1 VTVHAAEETLP
12 DKDIERVR
20 SRIDELDRQIV
31 GLLNERAKCA
41 LEIGRVKREE
51 NRLPYAPER
60 EMAIYKRL
68 SAINEGPLPLET
80 LKAVYRELMSG
91 CLSLEH
97 PVVVTY
103 LGPEYSFTHLAAKR
117 KFGSTVHYRPQ
128 PTIAAVF
135 DEVSHGR
142 ATYGVVPIENSTE
155 GGISDTMDC
164 FLSSEQKICAELVVP
179 VHLSL
184 LSNSPPE
191 EIRRVYSKAQ
201 AFAQCRV
208 YLATHMPHAELVDAS
223 STARAAEIA
232 AGEEG
237 AAAVASLEAAE
248 AYGLAVVE
256 ENIEDASRNA
266 TRFLVIARESGKPS
280 GNDKTSIMFSIKDEV
295 GALFNMLEPFRNAG
309 INLTRIESRPSKRKA
324 WDYIFFVD
332 LEGHMEEEAVA
343 RALSELEGRCKFLNV
358 LGSYPAAT
366 EWVER

>member
-1 VTVHAAEETLP
+1 MTEEN
-12 DKDIERVR
+12 IEELR
-20 SRIDELDRQIV
+20 SRIDGLDGQIV
-31 GLLNERAKCA
+31 DLLNRRAKYA
-41 LEIGRVKREE
+41 LEIGRLKKGE

-60 EMAIYKRL
+60 EKAIYKRL

-97 PVVVTY
+97 PVVVAY
-103 LGPEYSFTHLAAKR
+103 LGPEYSFTHLAARR
-117 KFGSTVHYRPQ
+117 KFGSTVHHRPQ

-135 DEVSHGR
+135 DEVSHAR

-164 FLSSEQKICAELVVP
+164 FLSTEQRICAELVVP
-179 VHLSL
+179 VHLAL
-184 LSNSPPE
+184 LSKSPPE
-191 EIRRVYSKAQ
+191 EIKRIYSKPQ

-208 YLATHMPHAELVDAS
+208 YLATHMPRAELIDAS

-232 AGEEG
+232 AGEKG
-237 AAAVASLEAAE
+237 TAAVASREAGE
-248 AYGLAVVE
+248 AYGLGMVE

-280 GNDKTSIMFSIKDEV
+280 GQDKTSIMFSIKDEV
-295 GALFNMLEPFRNAG
+295 GALFNMLEPFRDAG

-332 LEGHMEEEAVA
+332 LEGHADEPAVA
-343 RALSELEGRCKFLNV
+343 RAISDLEGRCKFLNM
-358 LGSYPAAT
+358 LGSYPVAE
-366 EWVER
+366 EWVEK